1 MQWYIKI
8 KMEIKMTKNY
18 LQVHKKTIQKII
30 SHCSWLTLAQVF
42 IGSKKFEEKLF
53 SRADD
58 VINVNCL
65 TTNSLSNEGLQLGV
79 KSYNRQLYVSG

>member
-1 MQWYIKI
+1 
-8 KMEIKMTKNY
+8 MTKNY

-65 TTNSLSNEGLQLGV
+65 TTN
-79 KSYNRQLYVSG
+79 